1 MRITSSL
8 MIDQAI
14 RNMNDNLER
23 LNTFNQTASTGKQ
36 FQVMSDDPS
45 RAAFSLQ
52 LRSTIQSNQTF
63 IDTGQNTQDWMGTVE
78 NAFKQETD
86 IATRAK
92 NLLLQASSDTLS
104 AKERSALGTEMSEL
118 VRQAVEGANSQHDGK
133 YVFSG
138 FLVNMPSFSLD
149 SSETVVTYQ
158 GDTGIIQQDI
168 SPGQKMTTNFT
179 GSTVFSTFLSSLI
192 QARDDLLNNNTAD
205 IQNALSNLAT
215 GLNDITTAR
224 TTNGARSRQVGLTVD
239 RMEKAQIEIKSLLSK
254 KEDANMAEAISMV
267 QHQQTIY
274 QTVIE
279 VSSRAIS
286 AISLFDSLR

>member
-138 FLVNMPSFSLD
+138 FLVNTPSFSLD

-158 GDTGIIQQDI
+158 GDTGVIQQDI

-179 GSTVFSTFLSSLI
+179 GSTIFSNFLASLI
-192 QARDDLLNNNTAD
+192 QARDDLLNNNKAD
-205 IQNALSNLAT
+205 IQNALSNLAA